1 MITADCWTSR
11 ANEAYMG
18 VTFHTIS
25 EDWELLR
32 FTLQNKALPD
42 QHNAEK
48 LEALLTSLQQWN
60 LDPGLLS
67 CATVD
72 NAANIQQAVTDVLL
86 WECLGCF
93 GHTINLCVKAGLKVS
108 QIATA
113 IARCSRL
120 VKFFRKSSR
129 AAHILSEKQEALGI
143 NQNKLIQDVN
153 TRWNSTHDMV
163 QHVL

>member
-1 MITADCWTSR
+1 
-11 ANEAYMG
+11 MG

-42 QHNAEK
+42 RHNAEN
-48 LEALLTSLQQWN
+48 LAEALLTSLQQWS

-72 NAANIQQAVTDVLL
+72 NAANIQKAVTDVHL

-93 GHTINLCVKAGLKVS
+93 GHTINLCVKAGLKVP

-129 AAHILSEKQEALGI
+129 TAHILSEKQEALGI

-153 TRWNSTHDMV
+153 MRWNSTHDMV
-163 QHVL
+163 QHVLEQQSPICSTL